1 LALRS
6 AGATLACDHPLQ
18 ESAMTDHVYKLIE
31 LTGSS
36 NTGIEE
42 AVQVAIA
49 KANETVRNIRWFEVT
64 ETRGHVVDG
73 KVAHWQVT
81 IKAGFTL
88 E

>member
-1 LALRS
+1 MS
-6 AGATLACDHPLQ
+6 
-18 ESAMTDHVYKLIE
+18 DHVYKHIE

-36 NTGIEE
+36 KTSIEE
-42 AVQVAIA
+42 AVGNALA
-49 KANETVRNIRWFEVT
+49 KANETVRNIQWFTVT

-81 IKAGFTL
+81 INAGFTL